1 MVDPDDK
8 FNLIRRTE
16 SGADLDR
23 EYWDRV
29 NQGENV
35 SNVARMFEG
44 SQQTNE
50 QMKRE
55 QIRVGKIKRDSFLE
69 NFVKNEEN
77 YKDQIKTG
85 KLNVDELY
93 LVNKSDETNRP
104 EIRVGKLN
112 TKDIFS
118 NKENEDIDVVKPK
131 MRIGKLDPKN
141 MFDSSN
147 KEREN
152 EKEMFNSIA
161 IGKLNTKNLF
171 ENSEKEDIEKPS
183 IRVGKINAKNLF
195 SETNEADI
203 PKSKVSVG
211 KLKIKEED
219 LFDNRD
225 DTDKPN
231 LPVGKLNTN
240 DIFSNSPTEER
251 SEAKF
256 YKPTVQPKKIKV
268 QNLFQDSEENQ
279 HSQRTE
285 IRVGKVDAT
294 AFLQNANDSSE
305 TPKQNLRVG
314 KLDTTKLFVPVDT
327 EEEVEEEPRGVVVG
341 KINLGQVFQQTG
353 EKEEEQK
360 KEIRVGKLKQNI
372 YNLND
377 SGIEVDE
384 SPEEVPK
391 LRGARRV
398 NKGNRISCLIEN
410 LHTDKKND
418 SDEEK
423 EDEDKE
429 VEEIKL
435 GRNRMSAIQNMFSG
449 QESGNDSQQ
458 DRNRVSVT
466 SPQIAG
472 LKEKFMDGPEK
483 SISST
488 NFNEFNDLKDEGLV
502 SSNLERF
509 ASGKILGSQSV
520 VRKSSLETNYID
532 KKHIESVSAKFEE
545 SASKS
550 NLVQHNTTNHVP
562 RKLKDAEKMFQHN
575 KEDYTDCVKVEVKVG
590 KIDAENIFKPNAQE
604 TESSKDV
611 AVKVGKLKNTES
623 MFNSQTNDDTCAK
636 REVRVGKID
645 AENMFKPNEEENYE
659 DKKSQLR
666 VGKLSKDVFNPAN
679 EQTETQKTDVKVG
692 KISTKDLFQKAEENS
707 EELLSIVKVG
717 RLSEDKLYMASN
729 AGEDQENK
737 KDIDTDIVPTGKVSE
752 RANALTSKKAEP
764 APAKAQCPT
773 VKRSESTLAADMQKK
788 YQEQM
793 QSGSLKR
800 NKSQRIVEK
809 KENTQVV
816 VESGKMKDARN
827 SFFQSMMTC
836 SSSQG
841 SSAQRLGTSIMPA
854 GSAEN
859 WKVLESSSES
869 NSSEVRTTSSK
880 KGKALFQKCAERQEE
895 DEVKGMVDSSNVL
908 PGVDLEEIEDEFERL
923 HREMMGDSD

>member
-1 MVDPDDK
+1 
-8 FNLIRRTE
+8 
-16 SGADLDR
+16 
-23 EYWDRV
+23 
-29 NQGENV
+29 
-35 SNVARMFEG
+35 MFEG
-44 SQQTNE
+44 SPNTSE
-50 QMKRE
+50 QIQRE

-85 KLNVDELY
+85 KLKVDELFP
-93 LVNKSDETNRP
+93 VNKSDESYRP

-118 NKENEDIDVVKPK
+118 NKENEDVDMDMAKPK
-131 MRIGKLDPKN
+131 MRIGKLDPKH

-152 EKEMFNSIA
+152 EKEMFNSIV

-171 ENSEKEDIEKPS
+171 ENSEKEDVEKPS
-183 IRVGKINAKNLF
+183 IKVGKINAKDLF
-195 SETNEADI
+195 CETNEAAI
-203 PKSKVSVG
+203 PKSSISVG

-219 LFDNRD
+219 LFENKDEN
-225 DTDKPN
+225 DKPM
-231 LPVGKLNTN
+231 LPVGKLNTT
-240 DIFSNSPTEER
+240 DIFSNSPTEEK
-251 SEAKF
+251 SDVKF

-268 QNLFQDSEENQ
+268 QNLFQESGENQ
-279 HSQRTE
+279 NSQRQE
-285 IRVGKVDAT
+285 IKVGKVDAT
-294 AFLQNANDSSE
+294 AFLQNASENTE
-305 TPKQNLRVG
+305 TPKQSLRVG
-314 KLDTTKLFVPVDT
+314 KLDTTKLFVPVEV
-327 EEEVEEEPRGVVVG
+327 EEEVEEEPKSVIVG
-341 KINLGQVFQQTG
+341 KINLGQVFQSG

-377 SGIEVDE
+377 SGIEIDE

-410 LHTDKKND
+410 LHTDKKNY
-418 SDEEK
+418 SDEEN
-423 EDEDKE
+423 EEEDKE
-429 VEEIKL
+429 VEDIKL
-435 GRNRMSAIQNMFSG
+435 GRGRMSAIQNMFSG

-458 DRNRVSVT
+458 DKNRVSVT
-466 SPQIAG
+466 SPQMAG
-472 LKEKFMDGPEK
+472 LKEKFMGNPEK
-483 SISST
+483 SSSST
-488 NFNEFNDLKDEGLV
+488 NFNEFDDLKDEGLV
-502 SSNLERF
+502 STNLERF
-509 ASGKILGSQSV
+509 ATGKVLGSQTV
-520 VRKSSLETNYID
+520 MRKSSLETNYID
-532 KKHIESVSAKFEE
+532 KKHIESVSARFEE

-550 NLVQHNTTNHVP
+550 NQAQQNTTNHVP
-562 RKLKDAEKMFQHN
+562 RKLKDAENIFQHN
-575 KEDYTDCVKVEVKVG
+575 KEDYTDCVRVEVKVG

-604 TESSKDV
+604 TESTKEA
-611 AVKVGKLKNTES
+611 AVKVGKLKKADS
-623 MFNSQTNDDTCAK
+623 MFNSQTNDVK

-645 AENMFKPNEEENYE
+645 AENIFKPNDEDNYE
-659 DKKSQLR
+659 DKRSQLR
-666 VGKLSKDVFNPAN
+666 VGKLSKDVFNPPN
-679 EQTETQKTDVKVG
+679 EQSPEQKPDFKVG

-717 RLSEDKLYMASN
+717 KLSEDKLYLTSN
-729 AGEDQENK
+729 AGDNQENK

-752 RANALTSKKAEP
+752 RANAFLPSNKSEP
-764 APAKAQCPT
+764 TPAKTQCPT

-800 NKSQRIVEK
+800 NKSQKSVDK
-809 KENTQVV
+809 KENKQVV
-816 VESGKMKDARN
+816 VESGKMQDARN

-836 SSSQG
+836 SSSQS

-854 GSAEN
+854 GSCEN

-869 NSSEVRTTSSK
+869 KSSEVQTTSSK
-880 KGKALFQKCAERQEE
+880 KGKALFQRCAEQQEE
-895 DEVKGMVDSSNVL
+895 EEVKSLVDTSQVL